1 MYGVISGVITLILMA
16 AFAYW
21 SDALILKF
29 AGVQVASDFELAV
42 NMLSRYFTQN
52 FGQIFIIIIGAG
64 IILGAIPS
72 YIAARRYLK
81 I

>member
-1 MYGVISGVITLILMA
+1 MA

-21 SDALILKF
+21 SDAVVLKF

-42 NMLSRYFTQN
+42 NILSRYFVQN
-52 FGQIFIIIIGAG
+52 FGEIFVIIMGAG

-81 I
+81 V

>member
-1 MYGVISGVITLILMA
+1 MA

-21 SDALILKF
+21 SDSVILRF
-29 AGVQVASDFELAV
+29 AGVQVASDFELV
-42 NMLSRYFTQN
+42 VSVLSNYFVRN
-52 FGQIFIIIIGAG
+52 FGEIFVIIMGAG
-64 IILGAIPS
+64 VILGGVSS